1 MQFVKMHGLGNDFI
15 IFPEEETGGVSSWPS
30 FSLKICD
37 RHEGVGGDGVILVL
51 SSSVADLRMRI

>member
-30 FSLKICD
+30 FSLKF
-37 RHEGVGGDGVILVL
+37 VTVIKGWEETE
-51 SSSVADLRMRI
+51 